1 MPQGKIKTKSN
12 KPVPKKKQGVVK
24 NKGITKKGSFKTVP
38 KKAAQFEKFKFQK
51 AVSKA
56 INSKIETDIK
66 ATAIKQGEGKALKII
81 NSGEGT
87 SKN

>member
-1 MPQGKIKTKSN
+1 
-12 KPVPKKKQGVVK
+12 VK

-51 AVSKA
+51 AVSKT

-66 ATAIKQGEGKALKII
+66 AVAIKQGEGKSLKILH
-81 NSGEGT
+81 SAEGT